1 MISPVQS
8 FADMPA
14 DALML
19 KVLANPPFRNDE
31 ANTRDWRAAEIPAA
45 NGHAN
50 ARSCAR
56 IMSAL
61 ACGGEVDGVR
71 LMSQATVET
80 AIAEQCYRPDL
91 VLLQPM
97 RWGAGFMLASK
108 DLPISPNP
116 RTFGHGGAGGSL
128 AIADLDARAGWA
140 YVMNRMASTT
150 VGDLRGGAL
159 GMAFYACL
167 AAR

>member
-1 MISPVQS
+1 PTEV

-14 DALML
+14 DALIG

-31 ANTRDWRAAEIPAA
+31 ANERAWRAAEIPAA
-45 NGHAN
+45 NGHGN

-61 ACGGEVDGVR
+61 ACGGTVDGLR
-71 LMSQATVET
+71 LIGET
-80 AIAEQCYRPDL
+80 TIEKAIAEQCYRTDL
-91 VLLQPM
+91 VLMQPM

-128 AIADLDARAGWA
+128 AIADLDARASWA
-140 YVMNRMASTT
+140 YVMNRMATTT
-150 VGDLRGGAL
+150 VGDVRGGAL
-159 GMAFYACL
+159 GAAFYQCL
-167 AAR
+167 AER